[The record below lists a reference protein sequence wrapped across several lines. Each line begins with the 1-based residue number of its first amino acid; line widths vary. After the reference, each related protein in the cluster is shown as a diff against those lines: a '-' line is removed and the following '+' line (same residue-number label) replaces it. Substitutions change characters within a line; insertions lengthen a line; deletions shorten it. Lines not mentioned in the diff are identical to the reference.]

1 MKIFL
6 VHETDLHLC
15 EDTGRVFPFTTKTLA
30 EQAITLLIPKDCK
43 SDREFDYEIREY
55 KCDEFPRYLHKGF
68 YWDKGFYW
76 VLSFCNS
83 VIGYKG
89 SNSYKSFGWS
99 NHYYSCYDVTEPDFE
114 LKDVYHQDVKIIH
127 LVNEIE
133 VRLWAK
139 TRNEAI
145 AIAEEAL
152 LNYESKDDV
161 LKDKIQK
168 LLNSG
173 YSHTQISQVLDGL
186 KK

>member
-1 MKIFL
+1 MEIFL

-15 EDTGRVFPFTTKTLA
+15 EDTGRVFPFTTKELA
-30 EQAITLLIPKDCK
+30 EKAITLLIPEDCK
-43 SDREFDYEIREY
+43 SDGEFEYEIREF
-55 KCDEFPRYLHKGF
+55 KCAEFPHYHQ
-68 YWDKGFYW
+68 KGFYW
-76 VLSFCNS
+76 VLNFSNS

-89 SNSYKSFGWS
+89 SNSYKSFGLC
-99 NHYYSCYDVTEPDFE
+99 NHYYSSYDVKEPDFELFE

-127 LVNEIE
+127 HVNGIE

-173 YSHTQISQVLDGL
+173 YSHTQISQVLDSL

>member
-30 EQAITLLIPKDCK
+30 EQAITLLIPEDCK
-43 SDREFDYEIREY
+43 SDRDFDYEIREY
-55 KCDEFPRYLHKGF
+55 KCDEFPRYLQ
-68 YWDKGFYW
+68 KGFYW
-76 VLSFCNS
+76 VLNFGNS

-89 SNSYKSFGWS
+89 SNSYKSFGRGNLYFS
-99 NHYYSCYDVTEPDFE
+99 SYDVKEPDFE
-114 LKDVYHQDVKIIH
+114 FEDVYHEAVKIIH
-127 LVNEIE
+127 LVNGIE

-145 AIAEEAL
+145 AIAEAAL

-161 LKDKIQK
+161 LKDKIQN